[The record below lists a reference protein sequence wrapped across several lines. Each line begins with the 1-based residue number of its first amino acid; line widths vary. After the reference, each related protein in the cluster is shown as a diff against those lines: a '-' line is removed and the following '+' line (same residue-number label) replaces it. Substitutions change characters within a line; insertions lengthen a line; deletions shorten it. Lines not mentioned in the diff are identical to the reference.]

1 MNSPQTI
8 YEIPGQDQIDQHTSD
23 FYRKVNL
30 KPNLRSLYPDNPVKA
45 QVRLA
50 LFLNQ
55 ASGGLQTYLEQL
67 GHPRLRM
74 SCFKW
79 EVNTQIIALWLEAM
93 FAAVNKQSLESVLKA
108 TLSRYFTNPTTYLI
122 RHA

>member
-1 MNSPQTI
+1 
-8 YEIPGQDQIDQHTSD
+8 
-23 FYRKVNL
+23 L

-45 QVRLA
+45 QVRLT